1 MASPDRKVIER
12 QDNGFG
18 IGGQRGLSAAKG
30 QGQVILSAIVYH
42 ADLNEAQ
49 ADGAI
54 AALLGAGPASTPFD
68 RLDWFRL
75 LAQECLAPAQC
86 RLAVA
91 RDGDALAVLPIKV
104 ETSGEVSSLGNWYS
118 FISRAIISHPAKA
131 PALLQALAGD
141 LARRHDRIVLSP
153 LPETDASTIRASFS
167 TAGWLTFLK
176 PCDVNHHL
184 PVRGRS
190 FAQYWADRPGRLRE
204 TVRRKGKKGVVTLRI
219 TDTFS
224 EQDWAAYET
233 IYRLSWKPEEGSPS
247 FLRQLA
253 KAEAALGHLRMGL
266 ATIDGQPVAA
276 QFWTVEGGTA
286 FIHKLA
292 HDESAKAHSPGTLLS
307 AALFEH
313 VMDRDGVHEIDFGT
327 GDDPYK
333 RDWMEAVRPRYR
345 LEAVRPLAM
354 RQWPGLARM
363 AIRSAAQRFGRQTLV
378 SARTGG

>member
-1 MASPDRKVIER
+1 VIER
-12 QDNGFG
+12 QDSGIG

-30 QGQVILSAIVYH
+30 QGQAILSAIVYH

-54 AALLGAGPASTPFD
+54 AALLSAGPSSTPFD
-68 RLDWFRL
+68 RLDWFCL
-75 LAQECLAPAQC
+75 LAQECLVPAQC

-91 RDGDALAVLPIKV
+91 RDGDAIAVLPLKI

-118 FISRAIISHPAKA
+118 FISRALSNDPLKA
-131 PALLQALAGD
+131 PTLLRAMAGD

-153 LPETDASTIRASFS
+153 LPEEDAEFVRAGFAA
-167 TAGWLTFLK
+167 AGWLTFLK
-176 PCDVNHHL
+176 PCDVNHYL
-184 PVRGRS
+184 SVGGRS
-190 FAQYWADRPGRLRE
+190 FSQYWTERPGRLRE
-204 TVRRKGKKGVVTLRI
+204 TVRRKGKKGVVALRI
-219 TDTFS
+219 TDAFN
-224 EQDWAAYET
+224 EADWAAYEA

-247 FLRQLA
+247 FLRRLA

-292 HDESAKAHSPGTLLS
+292 HDEAAKAHSPGTLLS

-313 VMDRDGVHEIDFGT
+313 VIDQDKVTEIDFGT
-327 GDDPYK
+327 GNDPYK

-345 LEAVRPLAM
+345 LEAVRPLAI
-354 RQWPGLARM
+354 RRWPALTRM
-363 AIRSAAQRFGRQTLV
+363 AIRAVAGRLGRQTLV
-378 SARTGG
+378 SAEAAG